1 MKRKISC
8 GIDVGTSAVR
18 VVVLAYDK
26 NLDNPTVIGR
36 GFAFSDGMHLGYIKN
51 IRAIKSSISAALK
64 QAESMA
70 KVKVKKAYLSISG
83 IGLDSTLGVG
93 GAIISRADKE
103 VTNLDVTN
111 SIIEAEENINITNK
125 KIIQTIP
132 LQHKIDGKSIHGRPE
147 GMKGVKIETKALF
160 VTITK
165 QHIEDLVTV
174 ITELGIQVLDVV
186 AGPIAEGRI
195 LLSEKQKMAGCALLN
210 IGLETVTLAVYEDGV
225 LISIQVFEIGG
236 LDITKDIAL
245 GFKISLED
253 AENIKVGAL
262 VGDFPKKKVE
272 EIIDARLGDIFELV
286 ENHLKKIK
294 RSGLLPAGII
304 ITGGGSKIN
313 SIENVA
319 KDYLRLPV
327 SFGFQNDSII
337 SKFKIK
343 DETWYTALSLA
354 LSPNTNSNSTNFN
367 SSSSLNENFKDVKS
381 VFKNFFSQL
390 LP

>member
-8 GIDVGTSAVR
+8 GIDVGTHAVR
-18 VVVLAYDK
+18 VVILAYEK
-26 NLDNPTVIGR
+26 NSDNPILIGR
-36 GFAFSDGMHLGYIKN
+36 GMALSNGMHLGYITN
-51 IRAIKSSISAALK
+51 SSAIKSSIRTAVA
-64 QAESMA
+64 QAESSA
-70 KVKVKKAYLSISG
+70 KIKIRKAYLSISG

-103 VTNLDVTN
+103 VTMLDIQN
-111 SIIEAEENINITNK
+111 SILEAEENINIVNK

-132 LQHKIDGKSIHGRPE
+132 LQHKLDGKGIHGRPE

-165 QHIEDLVTV
+165 QHIEDLVTA
-174 ITELGIQVLDVV
+174 ITEIGIHVSDVI
-186 AGPIAEGRI
+186 ASPIAESRI

-210 IGLETVTLAVYEDGV
+210 IGLETMTLAVYEDGV
-225 LISIQVFEIGG
+225 LISLQVFQIGG

-253 AENIKVGAL
+253 AENIKIGAL
-262 VGDFPKKKVE
+262 VGDYPKKKVE
-272 EIIDARLGDIFELV
+272 EIIEARLDDIFELV

-304 ITGGGSKIN
+304 ITGGGAKIN
-313 SIENVA
+313 SIETVA
-319 KDYLRLPV
+319 KQYLRLPV
-327 SFGFQNDSII
+327 SFGYQNDNTI

-343 DETWYTALSLA
+343 DEAWYTALALA
-354 LSPNTNSNSTNFN
+354 LTSPADSTNSN

-381 VFKNFFSQL
+381 IFKSFFSQL